1 MRLLIEFRAVMLCL
15 AIVLSTA
22 VCRAQISGTTSNP
35 GQYLAIKKGEDNIL
49 SKITAQTNYRKKE
62 ARTKNPAKMYSGLI
76 CSSFLA

>member
-35 GQYLAIKKGEDNIL
+35 GQYLAIKKV
-49 SKITAQTNYRKKE
+49 
-62 ARTKNPAKMYSGLI
+62 RTI
-76 CSSFLA
+76 FLARLQLKQIIERRKQVFKQSYLEPQQR